1 MDAVRFAAQQA
12 FGQPCPTPGPE
23 YARETDASGK
33 QGQGKSEDWFGTTIH
48 IMMRNMYSNIVIF
61 NIIGNIATFNTIG
74 TYLMAIPTP
83 PMKKLA
89 EA

>member
-1 MDAVRFAAQQA
+1 
-12 FGQPCPTPGPE
+12 
-23 YARETDASGK
+23 
-33 QGQGKSEDWFGTTIH
+33 
-48 IMMRNMYSNIVIF
+48 MMRNMYSNIVIF